1 MNIRDAQI
9 SDLDAIT
16 AMGRKFHGKTIHGQQ
31 VHFNEE
37 SFRNLCVGLIVEDDS
52 DLIVTDDCSA
62 MAALMTFPSMA
73 NDQKLVSTE
82 MWLWSETP
90 GHGIKL
96 LKRLEEL
103 ARERGAVSMA
113 LTSQNNLRDVS
124 PLYKRLGYHPMETI
138 HVKELV

>member
-1 MNIRDAQI
+1 MNIRNAQI
-9 SDLDAIT
+9 SDLDAII
-16 AMGRKFHGKTIHGQQ
+16 AMGRKFHGKTIHGQH
-31 VHFNEE
+31 VHFDEE
-37 SFRNLCVGLIVEDDS
+37 SFRNLCTGLIVEDDS

-124 PLYKRLGYHPMETI
+124 PLYKRMGYSAMETI